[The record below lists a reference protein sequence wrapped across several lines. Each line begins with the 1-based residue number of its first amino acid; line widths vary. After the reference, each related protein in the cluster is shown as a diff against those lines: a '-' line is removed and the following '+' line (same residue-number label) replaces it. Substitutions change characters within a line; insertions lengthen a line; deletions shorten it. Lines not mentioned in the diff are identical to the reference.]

1 MVNSLMEVLEELVC
15 GRQYST
21 LSSLPYLLICVCV
34 CISQALHEEETE
46 LQANQKV
53 LVRDEQIGRM
63 AIDVEATQAQ
73 MNHAIR
79 HATQQNSIMDRVL
92 WAALFRAFPWT
103 LGIHGTQVVCMLDV
117 KWFSLIPAGWRPD
130 KLPAHRY
137 HSAVQSI
144 PYPTPPSSIT
154 PLDTGQFKS
163 ISNGY
168 ERKQKWYGIFAVY
181 VTINRNHSR
190 MHACLTGPIV

>member
-1 MVNSLMEVLEELVC
+1 MVA
-15 GRQYST
+15 ST
-21 LSSLPYLLICVCV
+21 VHFLHFRIFSYVYVIV

-53 LVRDEQIGRM
+53 LVRDEEIGRM
-63 AIDVEATQAQ
+63 AIDMEATQAQ

-79 HATQQNSIMDRVL
+79 HATRQNSIMDRVL

-137 HSAVQSI
+137 QSHHH
-144 PYPTPPSSIT
+144 PS
-154 PLDTGQFKS
+154 
-163 ISNGY
+163 
-168 ERKQKWYGIFAVY
+168 
-181 VTINRNHSR
+181 
-190 MHACLTGPIV
+190 PIQVNSKKFNLKTNQSGKFSPFLHIWLGFNQV